1 LNPEEWGGAHTH
13 IFAKTAIVW
22 GTRRVGNRHRYLI
35 SFLFDKGVKCDPAV
49 RSREKNDIKFAEDEM
64 KRSLLVVGVSA
75 MLMIAWSIGRVQG
88 QLEQVNAQEKVL
100 FVSTDQANFHD
111 MGQGASMAAIWG
123 DADKG
128 AHATFTKFVPGFDAG
143 MHTHTNDISIVVVKG
158 AYLYKDDAGEK
169 RVGQGSFLRVPG
181 GKKHWSGG
189 DAKEGALFY
198 EESSGKFDSI
208 PAK

>member
-1 LNPEEWGGAHTH
+1 M
-13 IFAKTAIVW
+13 
-22 GTRRVGNRHRYLI
+22 R
-35 SFLFDKGVKCDPAV
+35 SAV
-49 RSREKNDIKFAEDEM
+49 SSREKHDIKFAEDEM